1 MKSQAR
7 ILSLVAVCGLA
18 GVVNAQPYEVTISGA
33 TLLENFL
40 VSSASTNDFID
51 LDGDGIAGS
60 INLDNEQLAN
70 QGTTT
75 SAALNSDYFIIQY
88 TAVGSGNGIADLDTR
103 GWSRKHPSG
112 FVDGVTNYL
121 RGVDDSGDVT
131 PDNPYSG
138 IAGNIMGDDAF
149 TSANVPDGFMNRVA
163 FVSGGSRIG
172 IASAGTPRGYPFR
185 TDVAGTHSPSTSTN
199 DATHGV
205 QIDLAP
211 TDVPVAWF
219 ITQSGSGMFDKLPNT
234 PGYGNNTITS
244 LNVDG
249 TVAGQ
254 SNALKT
260 LINTNTNTAS
270 PDQNTIYSTQFTTAV
285 VGVLVNYGTGY
296 SQFDVTN
303 VRHGFATG
311 RLATGENLTF
321 VTRDSGSGTRNA
333 AMNGICLDPSYGIGE
348 NIGPRTSSSSN
359 DLIGPDY
366 QPSNKGGSS
375 RMDATTRNTRLGVGY
390 TGAERLFN
398 NGYKTGNNGTGQ
410 MDMAALRNDVFGSAG
425 ATYNR
430 PNIDNVLNN
439 SADGGYLVQA
449 PSDIA
454 SIGDPR
460 NETMPGGIP
469 GNTNPPMANPAAA
482 GYLNNIREAV
492 AAFAGD
498 PGTAED
504 FFSPGEYLA
513 FNFIPT
519 DATDFIPGQGT
530 CDPVVNVTNVTLQ
543 NFVRS
548 TNVLGNAVYDA
559 FDHTA
564 NGRVPVRTTGVVY
577 ADGVA
582 NGNSYIS
589 ESGATVSYST
599 TISSRNKIQ
608 GDFNA
613 DAMRDWN
620 DMAAIVD
627 AWEERAGTG
636 PAWAP
641 ASGVAGP
648 GGDFVLDL
656 TGDFNGDG
664 NFDLVDV
671 RYFADG
677 LAVDPA
683 TGVLNRAEGFA
694 RADAASNSGNAFGTV
709 LATGA
714 SYTAGA
720 SAADVAGA
728 TGTTPGFAPVG
739 ADGTIGAADLDYI
752 HAQFT
757 DLVGGELDWA
767 DTDDVTTP
775 NRLGLIR
782 DLSADVTGDLLV
794 NQDDICATLAF
805 LGTSSGDVNLDGVVN
820 AADESIASGNLGSA
834 GGWADGDVNGD
845 GVVTA
850 ADLDIITGA
859 APDPC
864 GGAVTYDCCDAN
876 NDGTC
881 SPADFSAWVAA
892 FNAQSARCDANSDG
906 VCSPADFSAWVA
918 AFNAST
924 SGSPITCTE

>member
-1 MKSQAR
+1 MKNQ
-7 ILSLVAVCGLA
+7 IKIMSLVAACGLA
-18 GVVNAQPYEVTISGA
+18 GVVNAQPYEVSISGA

-40 VSSASTNDFID
+40 RSSASTNDFID
-51 LDGDGIAGS
+51 LDGDGVAGS
-60 INLDNEQLAN
+60 VNADNEQLAN
-70 QGTTT
+70 QGSSV
-75 SAALNSDYFIIQY
+75 SAALNSDYFVIQY
-88 TAVGSGNGIADLDTR
+88 TAVGSGNGIADLDRR

-112 FVDGVTNYL
+112 FVDGVTNYI
-121 RGVDDSGDVT
+121 RGVDDAADAT

-138 IAGNIMGDDAF
+138 ITGDIVGDDSFVSSGVAD
-149 TSANVPDGFMNRVA
+149 AWMNRVA
-163 FVSGGSRIG
+163 FISGGSRQG
-172 IASAGTPRGYPFR
+172 IANANTPRGYPFR
-185 TDVAGTHSPSTSTN
+185 TDVAGTHTPSTSTN

-219 ITQSGSGMFDKLPNT
+219 ITQAGAGTFNNFPNT
-234 PGYGNNTITS
+234 PGYGNNTVTS
-244 LNVDG
+244 LNFDG
-249 TVAGQ
+249 TSAGE

-260 LINTNTNTAS
+260 LVNTNTNTAN
-270 PDQNTIYSTQFTTAV
+270 PDENTIYSTQFTTAV
-285 VGVLVNYGTGY
+285 VGYLVNYGTGY
-296 SQFDVTN
+296 SQMDMSQL
-303 VRHGFATG
+303 RHGFATG

-333 AMNGICLDPSYGIGE
+333 GMNGLCLDPSFGIGE
-348 NIGPRTSSSSN
+348 NIGLETASSAN
-359 DLIGPDY
+359 DLIGPNY

-375 RMDATTRNTRLGVGY
+375 RMDGTVRNTRLGVGY

-398 NGYKTGNNGTGQ
+398 SGYKTANNGTGQ
-410 MDMAALRNDVFGSAG
+410 MDMLAVRNDIFGTAG

-430 PNIDNVLNN
+430 PSIDNVLHNDRD
-439 SADGGYLVQA
+439 SGYVAQA

-482 GYLNNIREAV
+482 GYLNNIRAAV

-498 PGTAED
+498 PGTTED
-504 FFSPGEYLA
+504 FFSPGEFLA
-513 FNFIPT
+513 FNYIPT
-519 DATDFIPGQGT
+519 DATDFIPGQGI

-543 NFVRS
+543 NFVAA
-548 TNVLGNAVYDA
+548 TNVLGNGVYA
-559 FDHTA
+559 SFDNSA
-564 NGRVPVRTTGVVY
+564 RGRVPIRTTGVTY
-577 ADGVA
+577 ADGVS
-582 NGNSYIS
+582 NGNSYIA

-599 TISSRNKIQ
+599 TITSRNKIQ

-613 DAMRDWN
+613 DGLRDWN
-620 DMAAIVD
+620 DMAAVVD

-636 PAWAP
+636 PAWTP

-648 GGDFVLDL
+648 GSDFVLDL

-664 NFDLVDV
+664 SFTLVDV

-683 TGVLNRAEGFA
+683 TGILNRAEGFA
-694 RADAASNSGNAFGTV
+694 RADAASASGNAFGTT
-709 LATGA
+709 LATGVGY
-714 SYTAGA
+714 SAGA

-739 ADGTIGAADLDYI
+739 ADGVVGAADLDYI

-757 DLVGGELDWA
+757 DLTGSELDWA
-767 DTDDVTTP
+767 DTDDVSKP
-775 NRLGLIR
+775 NRFGLIR

-794 NQDDICATLAF
+794 NQDDICAVLAY

-820 AADESIASGNLGSA
+820 GTDTSIANSNLGNA
-834 GGWADGDVNGD
+834 GGWAQGDVNGD
-845 GVVTA
+845 GIVTA
-850 ADLDIITGA
+850 ADVNIITGA

-864 GGAVTYDCCDAN
+864 SGSVTYDCCDTNNDGACSPADFSAWVSAFNAQSPRCDAN

-892 FNAQSARCDANSDG
+892 FNA
-906 VCSPADFSAWVA
+906 
-918 AFNAST
+918 ST
-924 SGSPITCTE
+924 GGNPITCTE